1 MMKRPNYFRELI
13 LICCMILLCSCGHRD
28 EESWEKMLEADR
40 IMEERPDSAMM
51 ILQKIDTTLLK
62 GKEERAKYGLQM
74 SMALDKNYVDTT
86 DFSVLQPA
94 IDYYADNGS
103 DNEKLR
109 TYYYQGRIYQNKNYE
124 DDAIKSFLK
133 ALDFAEKVTDSLTLA
148 RTHHA
153 IGNIYNNIYS
163 YDESI
168 SHYLEAGN
176 LYAAKGRKEL
186 SLDCKLSALNGY
198 VMSKNKAKADSM
210 LSICKKEKQFC
221 LYSEAEFMGNL
232 LSYALNLGS
241 QDDLKSIAEEY
252 KSRSGLNGENRL
264 LWAWVFC
271 RLGKAEEAKTIIETI
286 DKNNFNYPK
295 HKYLAVKVKIAE
307 GLGDYKSAL
316 EYYKQFSDELYK
328 LHKSTYERETKFATE
343 RHNMELEHKTEM
355 ESKSRLLWGCVAGI
369 VFLVLVSLM
378 LLFAV
383 RSSRAKRRLALQA
396 EQIAMLENEGLK
408 LKNRELEQEAEKLGE
423 EIRLLTEER
432 DNLKR
437 TKESTDSLDEDVS
450 RAMSERLEVLN
461 NLIASKITQ
470 NEKYK
475 LRYQDWLEK
484 LTANSGK
491 LMASTK
497 LALRGTNPGFVEYFE
512 SRGLTDEELGYVCL
526 YTIGVKGLEIGQYM
540 RKPGHFNISSAI
552 RQKLGL
558 GANDTNLGVL
568 IREVMRRT
576 KV

>member
-1 MMKRPNYFRELI
+1 
-13 LICCMILLCSCGHRD
+13 MILLCGCGHRD

-40 IMEERPDSAMM
+40 IMEERPDYAMAV
-51 ILQKIDTTLLK
+51 LQTIDTTLLK
-62 GKEERAKYGLQM
+62 GKEERAKYGLLM

-109 TYYYQGRIYQNKNYE
+109 TYYYQGRIYQNKNFE

-133 ALDFAEKVTDSLTLA
+133 ALDFAKKASDTLTIA
-148 RTHHA
+148 RAYHA
-153 IGNIYNNIYS
+153 VGVNYKNIYS
-163 YDESI
+163 FE
-168 SHYLEAGN
+168 EAADCFLKSAD
-176 LYAAKGRKEL
+176 LYTAKGRKEL
-186 SLDCKLSALNGY
+186 SLDCKLAALNSYG
-198 VMSKNKAKADSM
+198 MAKNKVKADS
-210 LSICKKEKQFC
+210 LLDVCRKEKSYC
-221 LYSEAEFMGNL
+221 HYSDSDFKGYVITHTFNFGTLE
-232 LSYALNLGS
+232 
-241 QDDLKSIAEEY
+241 DLKKLVEEY
-252 KSRSGLNGENRL
+252 KDLSDFEGEDLLLMASAYCSLNQPE
-264 LWAWVFC
+264 
-271 RLGKAEEAKTIIETI
+271 KAKTIVEQLDSGKIEFPI
-286 DKNNFNYPK
+286 L
-295 HKYLAVKVKIAE
+295 KYLGVKKKIAE
-307 GLGDYKSAL
+307 TSGDYKSAL
-316 EYYKQFSDELYK
+316 EYYKQFSDELYR
-328 LHKSTYERETKFATE
+328 LHKSTYERETKFAAE
-343 RHNMELEHKTEM
+343 RHNMEVEHKTEM
-355 ESKSRLLWGCVAGI
+355 ESKSRLLWGFVAGI

-396 EQIAMLENEGLK
+396 EQIAILENEGLR

-423 EIRLLTEER
+423 ELRLLTEER
-432 DNLKR
+432 DSLTR
-437 TKESTDSLDEDVS
+437 TKESSEGLDEEVS
-450 RAMSERLEVLN
+450 KAMSERLEVLN

-484 LTANSGK
+484 LTSNSGK

-526 YTIGVKGLEIGQYM
+526 YTIGIKGLEIGQYM

-568 IREVMRRT
+568 IREVMKRT

>member
-1 MMKRPNYFRELI
+1 MMKRPNYLRELI
-13 LICCMILLCSCGHRD
+13 LICCMISLCGCGHRD

-40 IMEERPDSAMM
+40 IMEERPDSAMAV
-51 ILQKIDTTLLK
+51 LLTIDTTLLK
-62 GKEERAKYGLQM
+62 GKEERAKYGLLM

-94 IDYYADNGS
+94 IDYYVDNGS

-133 ALDFAEKVTDSLTLA
+133 ALDFAQTASDTLTIA
-148 RTHHA
+148 RAYHA
-153 IGNIYNNIYS
+153 IGVNYKNIYS
-163 YDESI
+163 FE
-168 SHYLEAGN
+168 EASDCFLKSAD

-186 SLDCKLSALNGY
+186 SLDCKLAALNSYG
-198 VMSKNKAKADSM
+198 MGKNKLKADS
-210 LSICKKEKQFC
+210 LLDVCRKEKLYC
-221 LYSEAEFMGNL
+221 HYSESDFKGYEITHMFIFRTL
-232 LSYALNLGS
+232 E
-241 QDDLKSIAEEY
+241 DLKKLVEEY
-252 KSRSGLNGENRL
+252 KDLSDFEGEDLLLMASAYCSLNQPE
-264 LWAWVFC
+264 
-271 RLGKAEEAKTIIETI
+271 KAEEIVELLDSGNIE
-286 DKNNFNYPK
+286 FPK
-295 HKYLAVKVKIAE
+295 LKYFGVREELAEK
-307 GLGDYKSAL
+307 LGDYKSAL
-316 EYYKQFSDELYK
+316 DYYKKWSDEKYIQ
-328 LHKSTYERETKFATE
+328 HKNTYERETKFATE

-355 ESKSRLLWGCVAGI
+355 ESKRKLIWGCVAGI

-396 EQIAMLENEGLK
+396 EQIAILENEGLK

-432 DNLKR
+432 DSLKR
-437 TKESTDSLDEDVS
+437 TKETSDGLDEDVS

>member
-13 LICCMILLCSCGHRD
+13 LICCMILLWGCGHRD
-28 EESWEKMLEADR
+28 EESWEKMLAADR
-40 IMEERPDSAMM
+40 MMEESPDSAMAV
-51 ILQKIDTTLLK
+51 LQTIDTTLLK

-109 TYYYQGRIYQNKNYE
+109 TYYYQGRIYQNKNFE

-133 ALDFAEKVTDSLTLA
+133 ALDLAENATDTLTLA
-148 RTHHA
+148 RSYFA
-153 IGNIYNNIYS
+153 LAVIYKNIYS
-163 YDESI
+163 FDESAI
-168 SHYLEAGN
+168 FFLKAAE
-176 LYAAKGRKEL
+176 LYTFKERKEL
-186 SLDCKLSALNGY
+186 SLDCKLGALNCY
-198 VMSKNKAKADSM
+198 VMAKDKLKSDSM
-210 LSICKKEKQFC
+210 INICKYEKTFC
-221 LYSEAEFMGNL
+221 HYSELEFSGYL
-232 LSYALNLGS
+232 LSYALNLGTKEELKAITDRYKTLDFEG
-241 QDDLKSIAEEY
+241 QDLLLMTSAYCK
-252 KSRSGLNGENRL
+252 LGEPE
-264 LWAWVFC
+264 
-271 RLGKAEEAKTIIETI
+271 KAKAIIERI
-286 DKNNFNYPK
+286 DTGEYDYPK
-295 HKYLAVKVKIAE
+295 IKYIGLKEKIAE
-307 GLGDYKSAL
+307 ITGDYKSAL
-316 EYYKQFSDELYK
+316 EYYKEFSDELYK
-328 LHKSTYERETKFATE
+328 LHKNTYERETKFATE
-343 RHNMELEHKTEM
+343 RHNMEVEHKTEM
-355 ESKSRLLWGCVAGI
+355 ESKSRLLWGFVAGI

-396 EQIAMLENEGLK
+396 EQIAILENEGLK

-470 NEKYK
+470 NKKYK

-484 LTANSGK
+484 LTSNSGK

-512 SRGLTDEELGYVCL
+512 SRGLTDDELGYVCL
-526 YTIGVKGLEIGQYM
+526 YTIGIKGLEIGQYM